1 MLDKLPVGTLILASI
16 ESTSQTLLTI
26 GIGYLS
32 ARSGF
37 LNDKSQ
43 KGLQKLTIN
52 VLTPAL
58 LFANVGAQ
66 IDLQKLIT
74 LWAVPAFYVGY
85 ICIGFIIAL
94 MAGKICK
101 FDWAACKFVAAGVIF
116 QNTTSLP
123 IALIQSMAS
132 TRAIALLMREDDTPS
147 AATSR
152 GISFILIASL
162 LSNLFRY
169 SVGTWLFSDSDRKRT
184 NESDSEDGE
193 LLDTTPLLNATPRR
207 RKIAGMAVSG
217 WHRAREIFNPPL
229 LAAIV
234 ALIVGITPPLKHL
247 FFSQDGVFYSSL
259 TATIRQLGQA
269 CIPMVMIT
277 LGAELY
283 TLPRDTSSSTKEM
296 VTAIILLKMLVMPIL
311 GGAAVLSLRQWVTD
325 DPMMLFVLILLAA
338 SPTAINLMTIS
349 QMTRRY
355 ESETAT
361 VLFYSYLVAA
371 FTLTIAVSAILL
383 IFQYKL

>member
-1 MLDKLPVGTLILASI
+1 
-16 ESTSQTLLTI
+16 LTI

-37 LNDKSQ
+37 LNDKTQ

-85 ICIGFIIAL
+85 LCIGFIIAM

-101 FDWAACKFVAAGVIF
+101 FDWAASKFVAAGVIF

-123 IALIQSMAS
+123 IALIQSIAS
-132 TRAIALLMREDDTPS
+132 TKAITLLMREDDTPGV
-147 AATSR
+147 ATSR

-169 SVGTWLFSDSDRKRT
+169 SVGTWLFNDPNPKQI
-184 NESDSEDGE
+184 NESDNEDGE
-193 LLDTTPLLNATPRR
+193 LPDTTPLLTSTPRR
-207 RKIAGMAVSG
+207 RQITGMAVSG

-234 ALIVGITPPLKHL
+234 SLIVGITPPLKHL

-296 VTAIILLKMLVMPIL
+296 VTAIIILKMLVMPIL

-325 DPMMLFVLILLAA
+325 DPMLLFILILLAA
-338 SPTAINLMTIS
+338 SPTGMILYGCIGEDG
-349 QMTRRY
+349 RY
-355 ESETAT
+355 
-361 VLFYSYLVAA
+361 V
-371 FTLTIAVSAILL
+371 
-383 IFQYKL
+383 

>member
-1 MLDKLPVGTLILASI
+1 M
-16 ESTSQTLLTI
+16 
-26 GIGYLS
+26 
-32 ARSGF
+32 
-37 LNDKSQ
+37 
-43 KGLQKLTIN
+43 
-52 VLTPAL
+52 
-58 LFANVGAQ
+58 GAQ

-85 ICIGFIIAL
+85 LCIGFIIAVI
-94 MAGKICK
+94 AGKICK
-101 FDWAACKFVAAGVIF
+101 FDWAASKFVAAGVIF

-123 IALIQSMAS
+123 IALIQSIAS
-132 TRAIALLMREDDTPS
+132 TRAITLLMKEDDTPGV
-147 AATSR
+147 AASR

-169 SVGTWLFSDSDRKRT
+169 SVGTWLFNGSDHKQT
-184 NESDSEDGE
+184 NESDNEDDDD

-247 FFSQDGVFYSSL
+247 FFSQDGIFYSSL
-259 TATIRQLGQA
+259 TATVRQLGQA

-296 VTAIILLKMLVMPIL
+296 VTVIILLKMLVMPIL

-325 DPMMLFVLILLAA
+325 DPMLLFILILLAA
-338 SPTAINLMTIS
+338 SPTGMCFSFVKRIGGW
-349 QMTRRY
+349 
-355 ESETAT
+355 
-361 VLFYSYLVAA
+361 LV
-371 FTLTIAVSAILL
+371 TCD
-383 IFQYKL
+383 

>member
-37 LNDKSQ
+37 LNDKTQ

-66 IDLQKLIT
+66 IDLQKLIA

-85 ICIGFIIAL
+85 LCIGFIIAVI
-94 MAGKICK
+94 AGKICK
-101 FDWAACKFVAAGVIF
+101 FDWTAIKFVAAGVIF

-123 IALIQSMAS
+123 IALIQSIAS
-132 TRAIALLMREDDTPS
+132 TRAITLLMKEDDTPG
-147 AATSR
+147 AATAR

-169 SVGTWLFSDSDRKRT
+169 SVGTWLFNDSDAKQA
-184 NESDSEDGE
+184 NESDTEDSD
-193 LLDTTPLLNATPRR
+193 LLDTTPLLSSTPRR
-207 RKIAGMAVSG
+207 RKITGMAVSG

-234 ALIVGITPPLKHL
+234 ALVVGITPPLKHL

-283 TLPRDTSSSTKEM
+283 TLPRDTSPSTKEM
-296 VTAIILLKMLVMPIL
+296 VTAIIILKMLVMPIL

-325 DPMMLFVLILLAA
+325 DPMLLFVLILLAA

-371 FTLTIAVSAILL
+371 FTLTIAVSTILL
-383 IFQYKL
+383 IFEYKL